1 MKLLKDKTV
10 FISGGSRGIGAAI
23 AKRFAEQGASVG
35 FSYHSNVE
43 AAESVLAAMRPFG
56 GIYQAF
62 QCDVTQAEQV
72 QATLDAFI
80 TQFGRIDI
88 LVNNAGIIRD
98 NLLCDISFEDWN
110 AVLSTNL
117 TAAFLHAQIA
127 LKSMIPTRSG
137 TIINISSVVGE
148 SGNAGQANYAASKA
162 GLIGLA
168 KSIAR
173 EVGGRNIRCNV
184 IAPGIIETEM
194 SQKSRL
200 DAEAYIKKNIALKR
214 IGTAEEVADVALFLA
229 SDLSRYVTGQVVHV
243 CGGFGH

>member
-1 MKLLKDKTV
+1 MKLLNDKTV

-35 FSYHSNVE
+35 FSYHSNAE

-56 GIYQAF
+56 GIYKAF
-62 QCDVTQAEQV
+62 QCNVTQAEQV
-72 QATLDAFI
+72 QATLDTFI

-88 LVNNAGIIRD
+88 LVNNVGIIRD
-98 NLLCDISFEDWN
+98 NLLCDISYEDWN
-110 AVLSTNL
+110 AVLTTNL

-127 LKSMIPTRSG
+127 LKSMIPARSG

-148 SGNAGQANYAASKA
+148 SGNAGQTNYAASKA